1 MHLKYYFFSL
11 FLTACLPTKTDHL
24 IGESDRPGGEPDDP
38 WVSTDTSV
46 DGTPPTE
53 LEVDSDSIVITAT
66 NDPSEPSSPLMLS
79 VDANKILHVEHSF
92 EWDSST
98 VTDIQVTQPDVY
110 TLDFDYGS
118 SGETYIWLTIQY
130 SIDISSLE
138 AGTYSVTAEGD
149 QDEFILE

>member
-79 VDANKILHVEHSF
+79 VDANKISII
-92 EWDSST
+92 ST
-98 VTDIQVTQPDVY
+98 TEPDFV
-110 TLDFDYGS
+110 
-118 SGETYIWLTIQY
+118 
-130 SIDISSLE
+130 ISSLTKE
-138 AGTYSVTAEGD
+138 TSPSMLKPVLARTCIAKYPPPLPPD
-149 QDEFILE
+149 HNHDCIC